1 MMKDVKINAYQF
13 LVLVIFFTI
22 GTSILVIP
30 SNLAAQ
36 VKQDAW
42 ISAIIG
48 TAIGLLIV
56 WLFCTIAQWFPD
68 LTYVQIIE
76 KLLGKWI
83 GKAVSILFI
92 LISLLYTANL
102 LFQSGTFLN
111 IHAMPNTPMS
121 ALNILMVMIIVMGVR
136 QGLETIARS
145 AEILIIIFFILFI
158 FLVIFVAPEV
168 KFENLQPVFE
178 SNIKAIFTSS
188 FFYIAL
194 STLNAVIL
202 LMIYPAFINKSK
214 QAKTSF
220 IIGSLIGGIII
231 IVLTLLCIAVMGA
244 DRTAREI
251 YPGYELAKRINI
263 ADFIQRIEGLM
274 AALWIITLYFKA
286 TLYFYASVLGI
297 AQVLNL
303 NDYRPLTLPLG
314 VITVVLSLIIYPNL
328 VYQQEWD
335 TTTGISITLING
347 LIVPLILVVAYKI
360 RKKFIKGRIE

>member
-56 WLFCTIAQWFPD
+56 WLFCTIAQWFPN

-83 GKAVSILFI
+83 GIAVSILFI
-92 LISLLYTANL
+92 LMSFLYTADL
-102 LFQSGTFLN
+102 LYQSGTFLN
-111 IHAMPNTPMS
+111 IHAMPNTPMA
-121 ALNILMVMIIVMGVR
+121 ALNILMVMIIIMGVR

-145 AEILIIIFFILFI
+145 AEILILVFFILFI

-168 KFENLQPVFE
+168 KFENIQPVFE
-178 SNIKAIFTSS
+178 VDTKAIFTSS
-188 FFYIAL
+188 FFYVAI
-194 STLNAVIL
+194 STINAVVL
-202 LMIYPAFINKSK
+202 LMIYPAFIDKSK

-220 IIGSLIGGIII
+220 IIGNLIGGIII
-231 IVLTLLCIAVMGA
+231 IVLTLLCITVLGP
-244 DRTAREI
+244 DRTASEI
-251 YPGYELAKRINI
+251 YPGYELAKNINI

-274 AALWIITLYFKA
+274 AALWIISLYFKA
-286 TLYFYASVLGI
+286 TLYFYVSVLGL
-297 AQVLNL
+297 AQILNL
-303 NDYRPLTLPLG
+303 KDYRPLTLPLG
-314 VITVVLSLIIYPNL
+314 MIAVALSLILYPSL
-328 VYQQEWD
+328 VFHREWD
-335 TTTGISITLING
+335 TTTGISISLLIG
-347 LIVPLILVVAYKI
+347 LFVPLMLVVAYHI
-360 RKKFIKGRIE
+360 RKIFNKGRNE